1 MNTPSHYLSRATLRR
16 FAQKAT
22 HPFPPTKG
30 APKGKASHG
39 KGALPGFGQ
48 PGGACCCCMSC
59 NSKANGWP
67 CGTGGPAVLNLADR
81 DQWIGWNNRLRARP
95 AGVGRPEPDFL
106 VLASAQDAQPTQPL
120 PLHGTQGT
128 AGA

>member
-48 PGGACCCCMSC
+48 PGGACVAACRAIRRRM
-59 NSKANGWP
+59 
-67 CGTGGPAVLNLADR
+67 GGLAGLG
-81 DQWIGWNNRLRARP
+81 DQL
-95 AGVGRPEPDFL
+95 F
-106 VLASAQDAQPTQPL
+106 
-120 PLHGTQGT
+120 
-128 AGA
+128 